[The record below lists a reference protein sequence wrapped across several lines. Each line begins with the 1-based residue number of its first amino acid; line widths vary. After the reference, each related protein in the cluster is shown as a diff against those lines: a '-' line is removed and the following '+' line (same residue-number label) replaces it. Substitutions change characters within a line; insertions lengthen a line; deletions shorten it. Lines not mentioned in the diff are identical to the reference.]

1 MTMHD
6 DADWGDSDD
15 NGEYD
20 DDQNL
25 LVSSLWYLAR
35 VAQEKELVT
44 VETTLGPGTNEKSG
58 FLTKKD
64 SILNIW
70 LKVGEKLCGNLGFA
84 DAEEGMAKIGK
95 LPNFTR
101 TGRPIMM
108 LSETHPT
115 VRIRCWRFLFSADY
129 FKFIVNYST
138 WVGQNFV
145 VISA

>member
-1 MTMHD
+1 MGKMSQNQRD
-6 DADWGDSDD
+6 VDD
-15 NGEYD
+15 NVNDDGDDDVNDDDDGDYD

-70 LKVGEKLCGNLGFA
+70 LKVGEKLCSNLGFA
-84 DAEEGMAKIGK
+84 DTEEGIGK
-95 LPNFTR
+95 DCQT
-101 TGRPIMM
+101 
-108 LSETHPT
+108 
-115 VRIRCWRFLFSADY
+115 A
-129 FKFIVNYST
+129 
-138 WVGQNFV
+138 
-145 VISA
+145 